1 MIVKTT
7 TKNKDPHRVVNTKEL
22 VYDKKITI
30 RIEKEKYDK
39 LIEITGGI
47 GGSFS
52 PLVRKL
58 LYSYIDKIWEQ
69 KEKEEEKRKQYLKL

>member
-1 MIVKTT
+1 MIIKTVV
-7 TKNKDPHRVVNTKEL
+7 KNKSPHRVINTREL

-39 LIEITGGI
+39 LIEITGGK
-47 GGSFS
+47 FS
-52 PLVRKL
+52 PLVRKI

-69 KEKEEEKRKQYLKL
+69 KEKEEKRRKQYLKL

>member
-1 MIVKTT
+1 MIVKTVV
-7 TKNKDPHRVVNTKEL
+7 KNKGPHKVVNTRKI

-39 LIEITGGI
+39 LIEIASGI
-47 GGSFS
+47 GGNFS
-52 PLVRKL
+52 PLVRKI